1 MQSILIIVKNAAYGN
16 EALFNAL
23 RLAIA
28 IKDKNS
34 EIDLKLFFISDAV
47 TAALAGQKPQEGYNI
62 QQMLEILIAQQVD
75 IKLCKTCTDSRG
87 ISQSGLIDG
96 IKITTLAELAEWT
109 LMSDK
114 VITF

>member
-34 EIDLKLFFISDAV
+34 EVALKLFLISDAV
-47 TAALAGQKPQEGYNI
+47 TAALAGQKPTEGYNI

-87 ISQSGLIDG
+87 ISQSSLIDG
-96 IKITTLAELAEWT
+96 IKITTLSELAEWT

-114 VITF
+114 VISF